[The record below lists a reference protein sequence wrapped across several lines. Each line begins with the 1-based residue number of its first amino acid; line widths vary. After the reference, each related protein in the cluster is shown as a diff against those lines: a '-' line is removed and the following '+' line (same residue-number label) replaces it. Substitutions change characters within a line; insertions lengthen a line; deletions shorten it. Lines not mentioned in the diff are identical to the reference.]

1 MVENN
6 EWIKLDKKKTINPN
20 IKPFEYAERKDITEV
35 NIPNGVTTI
44 GERAFA
50 KCTNLKKLIIP
61 DSVTTIG
68 ASAFNECENLEEV
81 VLSKNIKK
89 LNYRTFA
96 DCKRLKKIIIPEGI
110 KELDWAVFS
119 GCENIEEIVFASR
132 YGEFARLKT
141 IIEQY
146 SEIGEVS
153 PAQFSGSVHNYLAG
167 FFTLEKKSN
176 IPYYATASAE
186 NTLSAGLIK
195 SVLSF
200 RNNILFC
207 YADEYGVAC
216 IISKDAG
223 GIKCAMTSGGNDN
236 ADEAGS
242 FIDFLEGKTPVF
254 ESPLCRIERAE

>member
-1 MVENN
+1 M
-6 EWIKLDKKKTINPN
+6 K
-20 IKPFEYAERKDITEV
+20 KDIFY
-35 NIPNGVTTI
+35 I
-44 GERAFA
+44 R
-50 KCTNLKKLIIP
+50 KYHY
-61 DSVTTIG
+61 
-68 ASAFNECENLEEV
+68 
-81 VLSKNIKK
+81 IKSE
-89 LNYRTFA
+89 A
-96 DCKRLKKIIIPEGI
+96 
-110 KELDWAVFS
+110 ELDLSSIAPLQRRRLSLADKIAFTVMDKVFD
-119 GCENIEEIVFASR
+119 ENIEEIVFASR

-207 YADEYGVAC
+207 YADEYGVSC

-223 GIKCAMTSGGNDN
+223 GIKCAMTRGSNDN
-236 ADEAGS
+236 IDEAGS

>member
-1 MVENN
+1 M
-6 EWIKLDKKKTINPN
+6 K
-20 IKPFEYAERKDITEV
+20 KDIFY
-35 NIPNGVTTI
+35 I
-44 GERAFA
+44 R
-50 KCTNLKKLIIP
+50 KYHY
-61 DSVTTIG
+61 
-68 ASAFNECENLEEV
+68 
-81 VLSKNIKK
+81 IKSE
-89 LNYRTFA
+89 A
-96 DCKRLKKIIIPEGI
+96 
-110 KELDWAVFS
+110 ELDLSSIAPLQRRRLSLADKIAFTVMDKVFD
-119 GCENIEEIVFASR
+119 ENIEEIVFASR

-242 FIDFLEGKTPVF
+242 FIEFLEGKTPVF

>member
-1 MVENN
+1 M
-6 EWIKLDKKKTINPN
+6 K
-20 IKPFEYAERKDITEV
+20 KDIFY
-35 NIPNGVTTI
+35 I
-44 GERAFA
+44 R
-50 KCTNLKKLIIP
+50 KYHY
-61 DSVTTIG
+61 
-68 ASAFNECENLEEV
+68 
-81 VLSKNIKK
+81 IKSE
-89 LNYRTFA
+89 A
-96 DCKRLKKIIIPEGI
+96 
-110 KELDWAVFS
+110 ELDLSSIAPLQRRRRSLADKIAFTVMDKVFD
-119 GCENIEEIVFASR
+119 ENIEEIVFASR

-207 YADEYGVAC
+207 YADEYGVSC

-242 FIDFLEGKTPVF
+242 FIEFLEGKTPVF

>member
-1 MVENN
+1 M
-6 EWIKLDKKKTINPN
+6 K
-20 IKPFEYAERKDITEV
+20 KDIFY
-35 NIPNGVTTI
+35 I
-44 GERAFA
+44 R
-50 KCTNLKKLIIP
+50 KYHY
-61 DSVTTIG
+61 
-68 ASAFNECENLEEV
+68 
-81 VLSKNIKK
+81 IKSE
-89 LNYRTFA
+89 A
-96 DCKRLKKIIIPEGI
+96 
-110 KELDWAVFS
+110 ELDLSSIAPLQRRRLSLADKIAFTVMDKVFD
-119 GCENIEEIVFASR
+119 ENIEEIVFASR

-207 YADEYGVAC
+207 YADEYGVSC

-242 FIDFLEGKTPVF
+242 FIEFLEGKTPVF

>member
-1 MVENN
+1 M
-6 EWIKLDKKKTINPN
+6 K
-20 IKPFEYAERKDITEV
+20 KDIFY
-35 NIPNGVTTI
+35 I
-44 GERAFA
+44 R
-50 KCTNLKKLIIP
+50 KYHY
-61 DSVTTIG
+61 
-68 ASAFNECENLEEV
+68 
-81 VLSKNIKK
+81 IKSE
-89 LNYRTFA
+89 A
-96 DCKRLKKIIIPEGI
+96 
-110 KELDWAVFS
+110 ELDLSSIAPLQRRRLSLADKIAFTVMDKVFD
-119 GCENIEEIVFASR
+119 ENIEEIVFASR

-195 SVLSF
+195 SVLSSS
-200 RNNILFC
+200 NNILFC

-242 FIDFLEGKTPVF
+242 FIEFLEGKTPVF

>member
-1 MVENN
+1 M
-6 EWIKLDKKKTINPN
+6 K
-20 IKPFEYAERKDITEV
+20 KDIFY
-35 NIPNGVTTI
+35 I
-44 GERAFA
+44 R
-50 KCTNLKKLIIP
+50 KYHY
-61 DSVTTIG
+61 
-68 ASAFNECENLEEV
+68 
-81 VLSKNIKK
+81 IKSE
-89 LNYRTFA
+89 A
-96 DCKRLKKIIIPEGI
+96 
-110 KELDWAVFS
+110 ELDLSSIAPLQRRRLSLADKIAFTVMDKVFD
-119 GCENIEEIVFASR
+119 ENIEEIVFASR

-207 YADEYGVAC
+207 YADEYGVSC

>member
-1 MVENN
+1 M
-6 EWIKLDKKKTINPN
+6 K
-20 IKPFEYAERKDITEV
+20 KDIFY
-35 NIPNGVTTI
+35 I
-44 GERAFA
+44 R
-50 KCTNLKKLIIP
+50 KYHY
-61 DSVTTIG
+61 
-68 ASAFNECENLEEV
+68 
-81 VLSKNIKK
+81 IKSE
-89 LNYRTFA
+89 A
-96 DCKRLKKIIIPEGI
+96 
-110 KELDWAVFS
+110 ELDLSSIAPLQRRRLSLADKIAFTVMDKVFD
-119 GCENIEEIVFASR
+119 ENIEEIVFASR

>member
-1 MVENN
+1 M
-6 EWIKLDKKKTINPN
+6 K
-20 IKPFEYAERKDITEV
+20 KDIFY
-35 NIPNGVTTI
+35 I
-44 GERAFA
+44 R
-50 KCTNLKKLIIP
+50 KYHY
-61 DSVTTIG
+61 
-68 ASAFNECENLEEV
+68 
-81 VLSKNIKK
+81 IKSE
-89 LNYRTFA
+89 A
-96 DCKRLKKIIIPEGI
+96 
-110 KELDWAVFS
+110 ELDLSSIAPLQRRRLSLADKIAFTVMDKVFD
-119 GCENIEEIVFASR
+119 ENIEEIVFASR

-223 GIKCAMTSGGNDN
+223 GIKCAMTPGGNDN

>member
-1 MVENN
+1 M
-6 EWIKLDKKKTINPN
+6 K
-20 IKPFEYAERKDITEV
+20 KDIFY
-35 NIPNGVTTI
+35 I
-44 GERAFA
+44 R
-50 KCTNLKKLIIP
+50 KYHY
-61 DSVTTIG
+61 
-68 ASAFNECENLEEV
+68 
-81 VLSKNIKK
+81 IKSE
-89 LNYRTFA
+89 A
-96 DCKRLKKIIIPEGI
+96 
-110 KELDWAVFS
+110 ELDLSSIAPLQRRRLSLADKIAFTVMDKVFD
-119 GCENIEEIVFASR
+119 ENIEEIVFASR

-242 FIDFLEGKTPVF
+242 FIEFLE
-254 ESPLCRIERAE
+254 SMIEDEPKKIWVCKV